1 MLRELIFDGNPH
13 ADFDRWDAEQA
24 RREALQVALWDF
36 GTTKQVV
43 SELKHLLTTG
53 KLSIDELLV
62 LAAQGLSTC
71 ETCSGLSAGE
81 DKDAWKTVERI
92 GDMVMDEL
100 HDSMKH
106 SNV

>member
-1 MLRELIFDGNPH
+1 MGQANYYGNPY
-13 ADFDRWDAEQA
+13 ADFDRWDAEQSRLEDLHLA
-24 RREALQVALWDF
+24 ICDS
-36 GTTKQVV
+36 GTTKQVS
-43 SELKHLLTTG
+43 SELRYLLATG
-53 KLSIDELLV
+53 KLSIDDLLV
-62 LAAQGLSTC
+62 VAAQGLSTC

-92 GDMVMDEL
+92 GDLVMDEL